1 MAKYTEEELKGHLKT
16 YFTKTLEQQHIDQG
30 YKGNIGDLV
39 WFDTISGEPKY
50 EIIGER
56 LGISGDKVKVS
67 YQAWRNAGNTPPG
80 QVGGRQA
87 STSPNLQNPAAVQ
100 LQIPNQQ
107 QQHQQ
112 QQVSSLG
119 QVAQTLQGVAQLKQ
133 AEASLNAMDNQQQ
146 QFHQPMPTDPGA
158 AYVMA
163 MKEIVKELGGSQ
175 KSKTSDMALM
185 MQMNEQSRN
194 AQASDRARQDQMF
207 MALLN
212 ATFQNQSSQQGL
224 LIEALKGGGSRSS
237 FEDRL
242 MEHSFT
248 NLLNPQKGEPEDSVL
263 RELVNSGQLPE
274 IGKGLLDGVASVMS
288 ARRPPSGGRPSYLGA
303 EQQQEMALA
312 AGPQAVPQIGQAVA
326 PAPQLAIPQQPQISY
341 EQKCKHLMQGIFE
354 TLPQEYSSS
363 AEFIEMLKRQVEIAI
378 TRAEDRF
385 PNNVNT
391 QLMYAEKEITLVVNL
406 RSICSNLSNVINGQV
421 PLETAAMVLQN
432 LPVFEAFRGE
442 TYDSLLA
449 MVTPYAAADPPGVKI
464 LAWDIE
470 FLQTPAAANVISQ
483 ILAAAFTGA

>member
-1 MAKYTEEELKGHLKT
+1 MAKYTEEELKQHLKT

-30 YKGNIGDLV
+30 YKGAVGDLV
-39 WFDTISGEPKY
+39 WYDRVSGEPKY
-50 EIIGER
+50 DIIGER

-67 YQAWRNAGNTPPG
+67 FQAWRNAGNTPPG
-80 QVGGRQA
+80 NIAGRTA
-87 STSPNLQNPAAVQ
+87 SNVSQNLQNPAAVQ
-100 LQIPNQQ
+100 MQIPNQPNQ
-107 QQHQQ
+107 QLQQ
-112 QQVSSLG
+112 PQQVNSLG

-133 AEASLNAMDNQQQ
+133 AEMSLNAMENQQGQ
-146 QFHQPMPTDPGA
+146 YSAVVPTDPGA

-185 MQMNEQSRN
+185 MQMQEQSRN

-224 LIEALKGGGSRSS
+224 LIEALKGGGARSS

-242 MEHSFT
+242 MEHSFN
-248 NLLNPQKGEPEDSVL
+248 NLLSPKSEPDDGLL

-288 ARRPPSGGRPSYLGA
+288 ARRPPTAGRPSYLPA
-303 EQQQEMALA
+303 EQQAMIQTE
-312 AGPQAVPQIGQAVA
+312 PQAVPQVGGAVS
-326 PAPQLAIPQQPQISY
+326 PAPQLAIPQQPQITY
-341 EQKCKHLMQGIFE
+341 EQKCKHLMGGIFDP
-354 TLPQEYSSS
+354 LPQEYKES
-363 AEFIEMLKRQVEIAI
+363 AEFIDMLKRQVEIAI

-391 QLMYAEKEITLVVNL
+391 QLMFAEKEITLVVNL
-406 RSICSNLSNVINGQV
+406 RSICSNLNNVISGQV
-421 PLETAAMVLQN
+421 PLPTAVVVLQS

-470 FLQTPAAANVISQ
+470 FLQTPAAANAISQ
-483 ILAAAFTGA
+483 ILAAAFQGA

>member
-1 MAKYTEEELKGHLKT
+1 MMAKYTEEELKQHLKT

-30 YKGNIGDLV
+30 YKGAVGDLV
-39 WFDTISGEPKY
+39 WYDRVTGEPKY
-50 EIIGER
+50 DIIGER

-67 YQAWRNAGNTPPG
+67 FQAWRNAGNTPPG
-80 QVGGRQA
+80 NIAGRAA
-87 STSPNLQNPAAVQ
+87 SNVSQNLQNPAAVQ
-100 LQIPNQQ
+100 MQIPNQTNQ
-107 QQHQQ
+107 QP
-112 QQVSSLG
+112 QQVNSLG

-133 AEASLNAMDNQQQ
+133 AEMSLNAMESQQGQ
-146 QFHQPMPTDPGA
+146 YSAAVPTDPGA

-185 MQMNEQSRN
+185 MQMQEQSRN
-194 AQASDRARQDQMF
+194 AQAADRARQDQMF

-242 MEHSFT
+242 MEHSFNT
-248 NLLNPQKGEPEDSVL
+248 LMSPKSEPDDGLL

-274 IGKGLLDGVASVMS
+274 IGKGLLDGVANVMS
-288 ARRPPSGGRPSYLGA
+288 ARRPPTGGRPSYLPA
-303 EQQQEMALA
+303 EQQAMIQTEA
-312 AGPQAVPQIGQAVA
+312 QAVPQVGGAVA
-326 PAPQLAIPQQPQISY
+326 PAPQLAIPEQPQITY
-341 EQKCKHLMQGIFE
+341 EQKCKHLMGGIFDG
-354 TLPQEYSSS
+354 LPQEYKES
-363 AEFIEMLKRQVEIAI
+363 AEFIDMLKRQVEIAI

-391 QLMYAEKEITLVVNL
+391 QLVFAEKEITLVVNL
-406 RSICSNLSNVINGQV
+406 RSICSNLNNVISGQV
-421 PLETAAMVLQN
+421 PLNTAVVVLQS

-449 MVTPYAAADPPGVKI
+449 MVSPYAAADPPGVKI

-483 ILAAAFTGA
+483 ILAAAFQGA